1 MRILFDQG
9 TPVPL
14 RRELAGGHV
23 IETVYERGW
32 ATLKNGVLLSTAE
45 QAGYDV
51 LITTDQQLH
60 YQQNLSG
67 RRLAI
72 LVLGTT
78 SWPRI
83 RAQVPRV
90 QAALDIC
97 TPGSYHEVA
106 FHPTP

>member
-1 MRILFDQG
+1 M
-9 TPVPL
+9 
-14 RRELAGGHV
+14 

-45 QAGYDV
+45 QAGYDL
-51 LITTDQQLH
+51 LITTDQQLRF
-60 YQQNLSG
+60 QQNLAG

-83 RAQVPRV
+83 RAQVARV
-90 QAALDIC
+90 QSALDTC
-97 TPGSYHEVA
+97 TPGSSRDVA
-106 FHPTP
+106 FDP

>member
-1 MRILFDQG
+1 MRVLFDQG
-9 TPVPL
+9 VPVPL
-14 RRELAGGHV
+14 RRVLSGHT

-32 ATLKNGVLLSTAE
+32 ATLKNGALLSAAE
-45 QAGYDV
+45 AAGFEMFV
-51 LITTDQQLH
+51 TTDQQLRF
-60 YQQNLSG
+60 QQNLAG

-83 RAQVPRV
+83 RAQVARV
-90 QAALDIC
+90 QSALDMY

-106 FHPTP
+106 FDPMP